1 MFTLFLHLFGPF
13 EVLIESRLEVNITG
27 SIYDNSG
34 DKSYLTILSS
44 KMLPSGMG
52 PFLAI
57 FTLQFWDQ
65 DQDQDRYWTFS
76 AKILKD
82 LSSKK

>member
-34 DKSYLTILSS
+34 DKSYLTIFSS

-57 FTLQFWDQ
+57 
-65 DQDQDRYWTFS
+65 
-76 AKILKD
+76 
-82 LSSKK
+82 